1 MTKIELARFSDSLEK
16 DRISHPEN
24 QTEENHGRKN
34 QKKPSPGLV
43 LGELVEVVIH
53 AAIHSFQT
61 WSHFV
66 CGETPEWMTKG
77 EPRTIALLVQVVV
90 LVVDRGVQADVRSV

>member
-24 QTEENHGRKN
+24 QTEENHGREN
-34 QKKPSPGLV
+34 QKNPNPGLV
-43 LGELVEVVIH
+43 LGELVVVVIH
-53 AAIHSFQT
+53 AAIYSFQT

-66 CGETPEWMTKG
+66 WGKHRPLAG
-77 EPRTIALLVQVVV
+77 FFVRRLASSPAPHGRAEPGNEICP
-90 LVVDRGVQADVRSV
+90 DK